1 MCALVMNHH
10 ITNSVNLDIGLGELI
25 VIGIF

>member
-1 MCALVMNHH
+1 MCALVMQHH
-10 ITNSVNLDIGLGELI
+10 ITNSVNLDIELGELF

>member
-10 ITNSVNLDIGLGELI
+10 ITNSVNLDIELGELI